1 MRPDQKF
8 APLANCHA
16 KGLFSI
22 PLEQTE
28 NRVRR
33 MFIDTLGRCHTIA
46 PHSHRYELQL
56 AFRKQ
61 TTHMQWVGRR
71 LEWEEDNPPGNVFE
85 NPRED
90 EPFAGP
96 FPWSVW

>member
-1 MRPDQKF
+1 MTVLDWELL
-8 APLANCHA
+8 AVLEEADPL
-16 KGLFSI
+16 LFEE
-22 PLEQTE
+22 L
-28 NRVRR
+28 VRN
-33 MFIDTLGRCHTIA
+33 
-46 PHSHRYELQL
+46 L

-71 LEWEEDNPPGNVFE
+71 REWEEDNPPGNVLE